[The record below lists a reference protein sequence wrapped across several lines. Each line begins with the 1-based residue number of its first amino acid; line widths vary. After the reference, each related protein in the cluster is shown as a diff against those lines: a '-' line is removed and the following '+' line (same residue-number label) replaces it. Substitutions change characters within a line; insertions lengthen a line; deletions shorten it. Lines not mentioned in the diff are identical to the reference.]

1 MTGTPW
7 RIHPIGAMYRTI
19 GKPTRTAKM
28 LPKSLPPLTVSKRGA
43 IPPFFVMEV
52 MRAAAEREAAGL
64 EVLHMEVGQ
73 PSTGAPKGVLEA
85 AHRMLDSDVLGYT
98 GALGIPALRAAIARW
113 YGDRYGV
120 TVPERR
126 VVVTT
131 GSSGAFQLGFL
142 AAFDPGDR
150 VAMASPSYPAYR
162 HTLTAIGV
170 EPVELPTG
178 PEHRFQPTVEL
189 LERLDRPVQGLIVA
203 SPANPTGTMLSRE
216 ELTALSAWCDA
227 RGVRLVSDEIYHG
240 LTYGQEAVTAAAVNE
255 RALVVNSFSKYF
267 SMTGWRL
274 GWMVV
279 PDDLI
284 RSVECLAQNLFIS
297 APSLS
302 QAAAVAAFGC
312 TEELDGHVARYARN
326 RRILLEE
333 LPKAGF
339 DRLAPADGAFYVYAD
354 VSAMTDDSEAF
365 CKRILAETGIA
376 CTPGIDFDPARG
388 RRFLR
393 FSFAGAEATIAEA
406 ARRLIAWRG

>member
-1 MTGTPW
+1 MSKQPTMP
-7 RIHPIGAMYRTI
+7 
-19 GKPTRTAKM
+19 KPK
-28 LPKSLPPLTVSKRGA
+28 VSKRGA

-73 PSTGAPKGVLEA
+73 PSTGAPKGVAEA
-85 AHRMLDSDVLGYT
+85 AAAAVAGTDPLGYT
-98 GALGIPALRAAIARW
+98 GALGIPPLRAAIARW
-113 YGDRYGV
+113 YKDRYGV
-120 TVPERR
+120 EVPERR

-162 HTLTAIGV
+162 HTLTAAGV
-170 EPVELPTG
+170 VPVELPTG

-189 LERLDRPVQGLIVA
+189 LEALEEPVQGLIVA

-216 ELTALSAWCDA
+216 ELTALSDWCRA
-227 RGVRLVSDEIYHG
+227 NGVRMVSDEIYHG
-240 LTYGQEAVTAAAVNE
+240 LTYGTGAVTAAEVNDE
-255 RALVVNSFSKYF
+255 ALVVNSFSKYF

-274 GWMVV
+274 GWMIV
-279 PDDLI
+279 PDDLL

-297 APSLS
+297 APTLS
-302 QAAAVAAFGC
+302 QVSAVAAFDC

-326 RRILLEE
+326 RALLLEE

-339 DRLAPADGAFYVYAD
+339 TRMAPADGAFYIYAD
-354 VSAMTDDSEAF
+354 VSDMTDDSEALA
-365 CKRILAETGIA
+365 KRILEETGIA

-393 FSFAGAEATIAEA
+393 FSFAGAEETIAEA
-406 ARRLIAWRG
+406 ARRLIAWRAGA

>member
-1 MTGTPW
+1 MSKQPTMP
-7 RIHPIGAMYRTI
+7 
-19 GKPTRTAKM
+19 KPK
-28 LPKSLPPLTVSKRGA
+28 VSKRGA

-73 PSTGAPKGVLEA
+73 PSTGAPKGVVEA
-85 AHRMLDSDVLGYT
+85 AAAAVAGTDPLGYT
-98 GALGIPALRAAIARW
+98 GALGIPPLRAAIARW
-113 YGDRYGV
+113 YKDRYGV
-120 TVPERR
+120 EVPERR

-162 HTLTAIGV
+162 HTLTAAGV
-170 EPVELPTG
+170 VPVELPTG
-178 PEHRFQPTVEL
+178 PEHRFQPTVAL
-189 LERLDRPVQGLIVA
+189 LEALEEPVQGLIVA

-216 ELTALSAWCDA
+216 ELTALSDWCRA
-227 RGVRLVSDEIYHG
+227 NGVRMVSDEIYHG
-240 LTYGQEAVTAAAVNE
+240 LTYGTDAVTAAEVNDE
-255 RALVVNSFSKYF
+255 ALVVNSFSKYF

-274 GWMVV
+274 GWMIV
-279 PDDLI
+279 PDDLL

-297 APSLS
+297 APTLS
-302 QAAAVAAFGC
+302 QVSAVAAFDC

-326 RRILLEE
+326 RALLLEE

-339 DRLAPADGAFYVYAD
+339 TKMAPADGAFYIYAD
-354 VSAMTDDSEAF
+354 VSDMTDDSEALA
-365 CKRILAETGIA
+365 KRILEETGIA

-393 FSFAGAEATIAEA
+393 FSFAGAEETIAEA
-406 ARRLIAWRG
+406 ARRLIAWRAGR

>member
-1 MTGTPW
+1 
-7 RIHPIGAMYRTI
+7 
-19 GKPTRTAKM
+19 M
-28 LPKSLPPLTVSKRGA
+28 LGPSKRGQ

-73 PSTGAPKGVLEA
+73 PSTGAPKGVVQA
-85 AHRMLDSDVLGYT
+85 AATAVVGADPLGYT
-98 GALGIPALRAAIARW
+98 GALGIPPLRAAIASW
-113 YGDRYGV
+113 YKDRYGV
-120 TVPERR
+120 DVPERR

-162 HTLTAIGV
+162 HTLTAAGV
-170 EPVELPTG
+170 VPVELPTG
-178 PEHRFQPTVEL
+178 PEHRFQPTIEL
-189 LERLDRPVQGLIVA
+189 LEALDEPVQGLIVA

-216 ELTALSAWCDA
+216 ELTALSDWCRA
-227 RGVRLVSDEIYHG
+227 NGVRMVSDEIYHG
-240 LTYGQEAVTAAAVNE
+240 LTYGTDAVTAAEVNDQ
-255 RALVVNSFSKYF
+255 ALVVNSFSKYF

-274 GWMVV
+274 GWMIV
-279 PDDLI
+279 PDDLL

-297 APSLS
+297 APTLS
-302 QAAAVAAFGC
+302 QVSAVAAFDC

-326 RRILLEE
+326 RALLLEE

-339 DRLAPADGAFYVYAD
+339 TKMAPADGAFYIYAD
-354 VSAMTDDSEAF
+354 VSDMTDDSEALA
-365 CKRILAETGIA
+365 KQILEETGIA
-376 CTPGIDFDPARG
+376 CTPGIDFDTARG

-393 FSFAGAEATIAEA
+393 FSFAGAEETIAEA
-406 ARRLIAWRG
+406 ARRLIAWRAGK

>member
-1 MTGTPW
+1 MS
-7 RIHPIGAMYRTI
+7 
-19 GKPTRTAKM
+19 KQ
-28 LPKSLPPLTVSKRGA
+28 PKVSKRGA

-73 PSTGAPKGVLEA
+73 PSTGAPKGVVQA
-85 AHRMLDSDVLGYT
+85 AATAVVGADPLGYT
-98 GALGIPALRAAIARW
+98 GALGIPPLRAAIAKW
-113 YGDRYGV
+113 YKDRYGV
-120 TVPERR
+120 DVPERR

-162 HTLTAIGV
+162 HTLTAAGV
-170 EPVELPTG
+170 VPVELPTG
-178 PEHRFQPTVEL
+178 PEHRFQPTIEL
-189 LERLDRPVQGLIVA
+189 LEALDEPVQGLIVA

-216 ELTALSAWCDA
+216 ELTALSDWCRA
-227 RGVRLVSDEIYHG
+227 NGVRMVSDEIYHG
-240 LTYGQEAVTAAAVNE
+240 LTYGTDAVTAAEVNDQ
-255 RALVVNSFSKYF
+255 ALVVNSFSKYF

-274 GWMVV
+274 GWMIV
-279 PDDLI
+279 PDDLL

-297 APSLS
+297 APTLS
-302 QAAAVAAFGC
+302 QVSAVAAFDC

-326 RRILLEE
+326 RKLLLEE

-339 DRLAPADGAFYVYAD
+339 TKMAPADGAFYIYAD
-354 VSAMTDDSEAF
+354 VSDMTDDSEALA
-365 CKRILAETGIA
+365 KRILEETGIA
-376 CTPGIDFDPARG
+376 CTPGIDFDTARG

-393 FSFAGAEATIAEA
+393 FSFAGSEETIAEA
-406 ARRLIAWRG
+406 ARRLIAWRAGK

>member
-1 MTGTPW
+1 MSK
-7 RIHPIGAMYRTI
+7 A
-19 GKPTRTAKM
+19 
-28 LPKSLPPLTVSKRGA
+28 PKVSKRGA

-52 MRAAAEREAAGL
+52 MHAAAEREAAGL

-85 AHRMLDSDVLGYT
+85 AHRMLDADVLGYT
-98 GALGIPALRAAIARW
+98 GAMGIPALRSAIAGW
-113 YGDRYGV
+113 YRDRYKV
-120 TVPERR
+120 EVPERR

-178 PEHRFQPTVEL
+178 PEHRFQPTIEL
-189 LERLDRPVQGLIVA
+189 LEQLDTPIQGLIVA

-216 ELTALSAWCDA
+216 ELTALAAWCDA
-227 RGVRLVSDEIYHG
+227 KGVRLVSDEIYHG
-240 LTYGQEAVTAAAVNE
+240 LTYGAEAVTAAEASE
-255 RALVVNSFSKYF
+255 SALVVNSFSKYF

-274 GWMVV
+274 GWMIV

-302 QAAAVAAFGC
+302 QAAAVAAFKC

-326 RRILLEE
+326 RDVLLRE

-339 DRLAPADGAFYVYAD
+339 DKLAPADGAFYIYAD
-354 VSAMTDDSEAF
+354 VTEMTDDSEAF

-388 RRFLR
+388 RRFVR
-393 FSFAGAEATIAEA
+393 FSFAGSEATIAEA
-406 ARRLIAWRG
+406 ARRLIAWKK

>member
-1 MTGTPW
+1 MS
-7 RIHPIGAMYRTI
+7 
-19 GKPTRTAKM
+19 KQ
-28 LPKSLPPLTVSKRGA
+28 PKVSKRGA

-73 PSTGAPKGVLEA
+73 PSTGAPKGVVQA
-85 AHRMLDSDVLGYT
+85 AATAVVGADPLGYT
-98 GALGIPALRAAIARW
+98 GALGIPPLRAAIAKW
-113 YGDRYGV
+113 YKDRYGV
-120 TVPERR
+120 DVPERR

-162 HTLTAIGV
+162 HTLTAAGV
-170 EPVELPTG
+170 VPVELPTG
-178 PEHRFQPTVEL
+178 PEHRFQPTIEL
-189 LERLDRPVQGLIVA
+189 LEALDEPVQGLIVA

-216 ELTALSAWCDA
+216 ELTALSDWCRA
-227 RGVRLVSDEIYHG
+227 NGVRMVSDEIYHG
-240 LTYGQEAVTAAAVNE
+240 LTYGTDAVTAAEVNDQ
-255 RALVVNSFSKYF
+255 ALVVNSFSKYF

-274 GWMVV
+274 GWMIV
-279 PDDLI
+279 PDDLL

-297 APSLS
+297 APTLS
-302 QAAAVAAFGC
+302 QVSAVAAFDC

-326 RRILLEE
+326 RALLLEE

-339 DRLAPADGAFYVYAD
+339 TKMAPADGAFYIYAD
-354 VSAMTDDSEAF
+354 VSDMTDDSEALA
-365 CKRILAETGIA
+365 KRILEETGIA
-376 CTPGIDFDPARG
+376 CTPGIDFDTARG

-393 FSFAGAEATIAEA
+393 FSFAGSEETIAEA
-406 ARRLIAWRG
+406 ARRLIAWRAGK

>member
-1 MTGTPW
+1 MS
-7 RIHPIGAMYRTI
+7 
-19 GKPTRTAKM
+19 KQ
-28 LPKSLPPLTVSKRGA
+28 PKVSKRGA

-73 PSTGAPKGVLEA
+73 PSTGAPKGVVQA
-85 AHRMLDSDVLGYT
+85 AATAVVGADPLGYT
-98 GALGIPALRAAIARW
+98 GALGIPPLRAAIAKW
-113 YGDRYGV
+113 YKDRYGV
-120 TVPERR
+120 DVPERR

-162 HTLTAIGV
+162 HTLTAAGV
-170 EPVELPTG
+170 VPVELPTG
-178 PEHRFQPTVEL
+178 PEHRFQPTIGL
-189 LERLDRPVQGLIVA
+189 LEALDEPVQGLIVA

-216 ELTALSAWCDA
+216 ELTALSDWCRA
-227 RGVRLVSDEIYHG
+227 NGVRMVSDEIYHG
-240 LTYGQEAVTAAAVNE
+240 LTYGTDAVTAAEVNDQ
-255 RALVVNSFSKYF
+255 ALVVNSFSKYF

-274 GWMVV
+274 GWMIV
-279 PDDLI
+279 PDDLL

-297 APSLS
+297 APTLS
-302 QAAAVAAFGC
+302 QVSAVAAFDC

-326 RRILLEE
+326 RALLLEE

-339 DRLAPADGAFYVYAD
+339 TKMAPADGAFYIYAD
-354 VSAMTDDSEAF
+354 VSDMTDDSEALA
-365 CKRILAETGIA
+365 KRILEETGIA
-376 CTPGIDFDPARG
+376 CTPGIDFDTARG

-393 FSFAGAEATIAEA
+393 FSFAGSEETIAEA
-406 ARRLIAWRG
+406 ARRLIAWRAGK

>member
-1 MTGTPW
+1 MSK
-7 RIHPIGAMYRTI
+7 HP
-19 GKPTRTAKM
+19 K
-28 LPKSLPPLTVSKRGA
+28 VSKRGA

-98 GALGIPALRAAIARW
+98 GSLGIPALRSAIARW
-113 YGDRYGV
+113 YHDRYKV
-120 TVPERR
+120 EVPDRR

-178 PEHRFQPTVEL
+178 PEHRFQPTIEL
-189 LERLDRPVQGLIVA
+189 LEKLDKPVQGLILA

-216 ELTALSAWCDA
+216 ELTELSAWCDA
-227 RGVRLVSDEIYHG
+227 NGVRLVSDEIYHG
-240 LTYGQEAVTAAAVNE
+240 LTYGPEAVTAAEVSE
-255 RALVVNSFSKYF
+255 SALVVNSFSKYF

-274 GWMVV
+274 GWMIV

-297 APSLS
+297 APTLS
-302 QAAAVAAFGC
+302 QAAAVAAFDC

-326 RRILLEE
+326 RAILLEE

-339 DRLAPADGAFYVYAD
+339 DKLAPADGAFYVYAD

-388 RRFLR
+388 HRFVR
-393 FSFAGAEATIAEA
+393 FSFAGSEATIAEA
-406 ARRLIAWRG
+406 ARRLIAWKR

>member
-1 MTGTPW
+1 MSK
-7 RIHPIGAMYRTI
+7 A
-19 GKPTRTAKM
+19 
-28 LPKSLPPLTVSKRGA
+28 PKVSKRGA

-85 AHRMLDSDVLGYT
+85 AHRMLDADVLGYT
-98 GALGIPALRAAIARW
+98 GALGIPALRAAIADW
-113 YGDRYGV
+113 YRERYKV
-120 TVPERR
+120 EVPERR

-178 PEHRFQPTVEL
+178 PEHRFQPTIEL
-189 LERLDRPVQGLIVA
+189 LEQLDPPIQGLIVA

-216 ELTALSAWCDA
+216 ELTALATWCDA
-227 RGVRLVSDEIYHG
+227 KGVRLVSDEIYHG
-240 LTYGQEAVTAAAVNE
+240 LTYGPEAVTAAEVSDS
-255 RALVVNSFSKYF
+255 ALVVNSFSKYF

-274 GWMVV
+274 GWMIV

-302 QAAAVAAFGC
+302 QAAAVAAFAC

-326 RRILLEE
+326 RALLLDE

-339 DRLAPADGAFYVYAD
+339 DKLAPADGAFYIYAD
-354 VSAMTDDSEAF
+354 VTEMTDDSEAF

-376 CTPGIDFDPARG
+376 CTPGVDFDPARG
-388 RRFLR
+388 HRFVR
-393 FSFAGAEATIAEA
+393 FSFAGSEETIAEA
-406 ARRLIAWRG
+406 ARRLIAWKKQTGL